1 MCRNM
6 KFISSV
12 DQCGVLS
19 VSYLKTSMYCS
30 VYYIKIIALLPHKY
44 RAVYSNAFH
53 NNNTCEIIMNNHTCE
68 IIMSNYTCK
77 IIDIISGEKS
87 INHSILYN
95 KE

>member
-30 VYYIKIIALLPHKY
+30 VYYIKIITLLPHKY

-53 NNNTCEIIMNNHTCE
+53 NNHTCE

-77 IIDIISGEKS
+77 IFDIISGEKS